1 MTLVGVLLLILVGA
15 VCGAIAQMI
24 VGFSVGGL
32 LASIVVGF
40 LGALL
45 GTWLAQTIHLPSLL
59 AVRIEGYT
67 LDILWSILGAI
78 LLLLVLVGA
87 ARRRRTYGPGL

>member
-45 GTWLAQTIHLPSLL
+45 GTWIAREIHLPSLL
-59 AVRIEGYT
+59 AVRIEGYSI
-67 LDILWSILGAI
+67 DILWSILGAI
-78 LLLLVLVGA
+78 LLLLVLSLA
-87 ARRRRTYGPGL
+87 RRRTYGPRL

>member
-24 VGFSVGGL
+24 VGFSVGGF

-45 GTWLAQTIHLPSLL
+45 GTWIAREIHLPSLL
-59 AVRIEGYT
+59 AVTIEGYT
-67 LDILWSILGAI
+67 IDILWSILGAI
-78 LLLLVLVGA
+78 LLLLVLSLA
-87 ARRRRTYGPGL
+87 RRRTYGPRI